1 MDQIKIGMF
10 IAELRKEQGMTQK
23 QLAENIGVSD
33 KTISKWEC
41 GNGLPEMSS
50 IPVLCEALG
59 INMNELLSG
68 ERLAEKVYSAKAEE
82 NMLTLMKETEVH
94 KKKSKT
100 SFVTLVL
107 CLTGCVISMILT
119 LGVGIGYSDFWFFLD
134 VPTLMM
140 LLLPTLL
147 ILVAS
152 GLLKSF
158 FMAFRMLG
166 KGGNRYTK
174 EERKK
179 ANLAL
184 RLGGTSLMTVG
195 GVEFI
200 ATMILI
206 IVSYRQEMPVEQF
219 LANTAIASLGILYGA
234 AAYLLLLP
242 IRYKLEAEMEE
253 KN

>member
-82 NMLTLMKETEVH
+82 NMLTLMKETEVQ
-94 KKKSKT
+94 KKKPKP
-100 SFVTLVL
+100 SFVTLVM

-158 FMAFRMLG
+158 FMAFRMLV

-174 EERKK
+174 
-179 ANLAL
+179 
-184 RLGGTSLMTVG
+184 
-195 GVEFI
+195 
-200 ATMILI
+200 
-206 IVSYRQEMPVEQF
+206 
-219 LANTAIASLGILYGA
+219 
-234 AAYLLLLP
+234 LP
-242 IRYKLEAEMEE
+242 
-253 KN
+253 